1 MIPFKTVHRVE
12 SQGYILYK
20 RHRRLKEEYRELKGP
35 EVGALVQKGV
45 AVHDVEIVP
54 EVAFTG
60 KGM

>member
-1 MIPFKTVHRVE
+1 MMPFKTVHRVE

-35 EVGALVQKGV
+35 EVGALIQKGV